1 MVLTDTGLAKV
12 FQRIKSFVLAQLNSK
27 ASAIHTHTVSDVS
40 DFPAN
45 YVTTDTTQTIDG
57 TKTFNSQIKGT
68 IDKSKDY
75 YLSDNTLA
83 STNGSLG
90 TVKYYPVTS
99 TADLDTAIFEHSLWA
114 AQKVFNSIPGAL
126 DSFYYIDQY
135 FYLQRTATSNRIQI
149 LRGYRNANLQ
159 MVRVYNSQTNSW
171 SEWKK
176 FANDSDVVHNSG
188 DEIVG
193 GNKDFSGTTNIQS
206 LTING
211 VAAGDILIHNAN
223 EFALVSDLS
232 TVATS
237 GSYNDLS
244 NKPATMTPTSHTH
257 GNITNDG
264 KIGSNANKPL
274 ITTTDGTVTTGSF
287 GTSANTFC
295 EGNDSRLSDAR
306 TPTAH
311 THSASD
317 ITSGLATVATSGSYN
332 DLSNKPT
339 IPTVNN
345 ATLTIQQNGTTV
357 DTFTANSSDDKT
369 VNIQCVDLTSNQTI
383 DGNKTFSNGLFASK
397 NGQGDLATLED
408 SSINSTNEDANGMPL
423 TGHTNSVKIKGS
435 QFNVV
440 PCMLTGQL
448 YTGGDTSAELRAY
461 KYKDLTTNAM
471 IAIRYVYANNSGF
484 VQFKNISF
492 IIPNVTST
500 TNLGSASLQWNTTYT
515 RNILIDNDINIW
527 GSVIN
532 KTSNSGSLS
541 LRGGTNY
548 ADGASIGLYGK
559 DYNSTIAGVA
569 TITAYGNSD
578 YTIFYLYPNGTMS
591 VYNNSTDTTKH
602 LALQED
608 VDTLLNNK
616 ANSSHTHT
624 TSDITDFPTIPTK
637 TSDLTNDSGFLT
649 SHQDLSGY
657 VPRSGGSVLTGLSL
671 SKTDDTSF
679 FELNGGSE
687 WHHGAS
693 ISLRGK
699 DCNTYGDNGCFLV
712 KASDGT
718 NEKLLAGNPNGTLT
732 WNGQSIQTT
741 SDQRLKQQITQI
753 DNALLDAWEDVNLV
767 QFKYN
772 DAVDQKGKDKARLHT
787 GYVVQQIDSAC
798 KSHGVDIST
807 YGLYCHEEYPQET
820 EEVEVEQA
828 DGTKVKEKKVIR
840 EASEHYS
847 LRYTEVY
854 AVECMY
860 LRRENS
866 RLKEK
871 LASLEERLEK
881 LEKAEK

>member
-1 MVLTDTGLAKV
+1 MAQQKYTDGSGVAEIWAN
-12 FQRIKSFVLAQLNSK
+12 IKNYVTAQLLRYSQTG
-27 ASAIHTHTVSDVS
+27 HTHTKSEIT
-40 DFPAN
+40 DFPTN

-57 TKTFNSQIKGT
+57 PKTFNSQIKGT

-90 TVKYYPVTS
+90 TVKYYPATS
-99 TADLDTAIFEHSLWA
+99 TADLDTAIFEHSLWS

-149 LRGYRNANLQ
+149 LRGYRNANLH
-159 MVRVYNSQTNSW
+159 MVRVYSNSTNSW
-171 SEWKK
+171 SAWVK
-176 FANDSDVVHNSG
+176 FADDSNVVHKSDN
-188 DEIVG
+188 ETVG

-211 VAAGDILIHNAN
+211 VAAGDILTHNAS
-223 EFALVSDLS
+223 EFALVSNLS

-339 IPTVNN
+339 IPTVNDT
-345 ATLTIQQNGTTV
+345 TLTIQQNGIIV
-357 DTFTANSSDDKT
+357 DTFTANSSGDKT

-397 NGQGDLATLED
+397 SGQGDLATLED

-448 YTGGDTSAELRAY
+448 YTSGDTSAELRAY

-500 TNLGSASLQWNTTYT
+500 TNLGSTYT
-515 RNILIDNDINIW
+515 RNILIDNDINIA
-527 GSVIN
+527 SSLIN
-532 KTSNSGSLS
+532 KTSTSGTFS
-541 LRGGTNY
+541 LRSGTNY
-548 ADGASIGLYGK
+548 NDGASITLYGK
-559 DYNSTIAGVA
+559 DYNGGLAGQF
-569 TITAYGNSD
+569 TLYAYGNSD
-578 YTIFYLYPNGTMS
+578 YTYVRIYPNGTMT
-591 VYNNSTDTTKH
+591 VYNNSTNTTKNI
-602 LALQED
+602 AMQED
-608 VDTLLNNK
+608 V
-616 ANSSHTHT
+616 
-624 TSDITDFPTIPTK
+624 I
-637 TSDLTNDSGFLT
+637 
-649 SHQDLSGY
+649 
-657 VPRSGGSVLTGLSL
+657 PRSGGAVMTGDLLAS
-671 SKTDDTSF
+671 STINSIGF
-679 FELNGGSE
+679 GYGWGNGGT
-687 WHHGAS
+687 
-693 ISLRGK
+693 IY
-699 DCNTYGDNGCFLV
+699 TYSPIHSTVDWQ
-712 KASDGT
+712 GT
-718 NEKLLAGNPNGTLT
+718 IRLEPLKTTSNFKTMQLAPGGTWT
-732 WNGQSIQTT
+732 WSGTACQIT
-741 SDQRLKQQITQI
+741 SDQRYKQQITEI
-753 DNALLDAWEDVNLV
+753 DDKLLDAWESVELC

-772 DAVDQKGKDKARLHT
+772 DAVDQKGDKARLHT
-787 GYVVQQIDSAC
+787 GYVVQQIDNAC
-798 KSHGVDIST
+798 KSHGVDISE

-820 EEVEVEQA
+820 KEVEVEQV
-828 DGTKVKEKKVIR
+828 DGTKTKETKVIR

-847 LRYTEVY
+847 LRYTE
-854 AVECMY
+854 ALIVECAY
-860 LRRENS
+860 LRKCIKELRAEIEQ
-866 RLKEK
+866 LKSSK
-871 LASLEERLEK
+871 
-881 LEKAEK
+881 